1 MYFAEKNDN
10 TVKRKTPLGK
20 PEVDI
25 SSEDNKTIYGINE
38 LSYDIT
44 SILNKVAL
52 VYKSTLDFK
61 KTLNQR
67 NDIVKGAI
75 TQNDIRSMIK
85 IMSQD
90 INSYMGKMQSTTNKL
105 RKSYLELENK
115 KNIILVSAEMDDK
128 YKSVFNKSFFYKNLN
143 IYMDKYVHETV
154 NSGVFLITLDG
165 MKGKPDVFINN
176 THNSMLK
183 KIYPELR
190 YLDVVARISDNM
202 FAVLIVDVSQ
212 ENFIF
217 MLKQIMK
224 KIKVN
229 DIEQACSAGMMD
241 KFDNNNALM
250 RKLEINLGNV
260 KNIKD
265 DFILA

>member
-1 MYFAEKNDN
+1 MYFAERNDN
-10 TVKRKTPLGK
+10 SVKRDTSLAK
-20 PEVDI
+20 PKVDI

-44 SILNKVAL
+44 SMLNKVAL
-52 VYKSTLDFK
+52 VYKSTLDLK
-61 KTLNQR
+61 KNLSQR

-75 TQNDIRSMIK
+75 TQSDIRSMIK
-85 IMSQD
+85 IISQD
-90 INSYMGKMQSTTNKL
+90 INGYMSKMQSITNKL

-115 KNIILVSAEMDDK
+115 KNIILVSAQMDDK
-128 YKSVFNKSFFYKNLN
+128 YKSVFNKSFLYKNLN
-143 IYMDKYVHETV
+143 IYMDKYLHEKV

-165 MKGKPDVFINN
+165 MKDKPDVFITN
-176 THNSMLK
+176 THSSMLK

-217 MLKQIMK
+217 MLKQILK
-224 KIKVN
+224 KIKV
-229 DIEQACSAGMMD
+229 DGIEQACSAGMMD
-241 KFDNNNALM
+241 QFDNNDALM
-250 RKLEINLGNV
+250 KKLEKNLENV
-260 KNIKD
+260 KHIKD